1 MAPIDEAIADL
12 ELREAGDNFSLQ
24 GIAKNIVYRIQ
35 HWAEGGTTRQAL
47 GQPGTPRNNYLAHNK
62 RRDS

>member
-12 ELREAGDNFSLQ
+12 EVREAGDNFSLQ

-35 HWAEGGTTRQAL
+35 H
-47 GQPGTPRNNYLAHNK
+47 
-62 RRDS
+62 